1 MISLMRYYGGK
12 CHLSPWIVSFFKPHR
27 TYVEP
32 FCGAASV
39 LFKKERSYAEVLND
53 KSMEIVNLFQVLR
66 DEKKSSRLIEMLMLT
81 PYALDEY
88 KLAYEITD
96 DPVERA
102 RRLICR
108 SMMGFFADSC
118 NISNPVPGFRADA
131 WRKGGIPAHYFVR
144 YPEKLQFF
152 IERIHGVIIH
162 NMDAFDCI
170 RKYDRPDTLFYLDPP
185 YVQHS
190 RTHPENH
197 KYFFELSENEH
208 RQLVDL
214 CLALKGQV
222 IISFYAHEIYDRFR
236 DAGWRIET
244 REYRGKTE
252 CLAIKGDRK

>member
-12 CHLSPWIVSFFKPHR
+12 CHLSPWIVSFFKPHQ

-66 DEKKSSRLIEMLMLT
+66 HEEQSQKLIKMLELT

-88 KLAYEITD
+88 KLAYEVTE

-102 RRLICR
+102 RRLIIR

-118 NISNPVPGFRADA
+118 NTNNPIPGFRADA
-131 WRKGGIPAHYFVR
+131 WRKGGIPAHYFAR
-144 YPEKLQFF
+144 YPEKLQRF
-152 IERIHGVIIH
+152 IDRIHGVIIH

-170 RKYDRPDTLFYLDPP
+170 KKYDRFDTLFYIDPP
-185 YVQHS
+185 YVQQS
-190 RTHPENH
+190 RTQPNNH
-197 KYFFELSENEH
+197 QYFYELSNEQH
-208 RQLVDL
+208 KELVDL
-214 CLALKGQV
+214 CLSLKGQV
-222 IISFYAHEIYDRFR
+222 VISFYAHEIYDRFR
-236 DAGWRIET
+236 EAGWRIET
-244 REYRGKTE
+244 RDYRGKTE
-252 CLAIKGDRK
+252 CLAIKE